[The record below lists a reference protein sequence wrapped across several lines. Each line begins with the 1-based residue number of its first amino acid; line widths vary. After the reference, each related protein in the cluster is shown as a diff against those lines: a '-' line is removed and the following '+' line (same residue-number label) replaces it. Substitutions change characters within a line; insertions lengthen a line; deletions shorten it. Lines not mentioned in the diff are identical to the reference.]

1 MSSKDNTSCILHWMY
16 KNFGFKLT
24 LVAILIV
31 SEAVKRLQTDSAWI
45 LLAFAVV
52 LFTSKF
58 KLIQKF
64 ETQDVLVMQVRQ
76 WLFEI
81 ALVLV
86 LAASNNTT
94 SPVLFAVLSVLSVL
108 FTIPYLILVA
118 ISLIDYNERK

>member
-1 MSSKDNTSCILHWMY
+1 MSSKDNTSRILHWMY

-45 LLAFAVV
+45 LLAFAVL